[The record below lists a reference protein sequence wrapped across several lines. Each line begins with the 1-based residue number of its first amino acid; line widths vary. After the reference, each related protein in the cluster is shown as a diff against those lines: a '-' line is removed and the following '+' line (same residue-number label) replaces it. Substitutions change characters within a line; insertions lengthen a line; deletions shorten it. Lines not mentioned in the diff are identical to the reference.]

1 MTDYSPL
8 DLEDLDIFDGLDAS
22 DGSDGSTVGG
32 VLNRLDAWLSRFIR
46 TTSTEDIHLLTLW
59 AAHTYVCMET
69 YSSPRLQLDSVMPG
83 SGKTTV
89 LEHLHRFAFK
99 PVQAASLSSPALLAR
114 MIDQGIRTILIDEV
128 DRSLDPKKPGVEDLI
143 AILNS
148 GYKRGAT
155 RPVLVPSSGGQ
166 WDVKEMPTFSPV
178 AMAGNAPHLPDDT
191 RSRCIRVLL
200 MPDLD
205 GTVEASDW
213 EDLEDAAAELK
224 AALSAVMDGCRDL
237 VKAAR
242 PNLPDG
248 CTGRMRE
255 KWNPLARVAQV
266 AGGTWPDIVAELIER
281 DMKELEMERDDGL
294 ANLPSRV
301 HLLHDLARIW
311 HEEEP
316 FIPTSQI
323 IARLQTE
330 EPDRWGLNAI
340 TGKKLTPQGMGR
352 MLSQMKVYAAKD
364 STDTRGYFK
373 NSLLPVWRRFNITPH
388 IEPSRP
394 SEQSR
399 PSGGEN

>member
-1 MTDYSPL
+1 MTEAYLIPQP
-8 DLEDLDIFDGLDAS
+8 IDGLAAS
-22 DGSDGSTVGG
+22 DGFDGSTVRGA
-32 VLNRLDAWLSRFIR
+32 LNRLDDWFARFIR
-46 TTSTEDIHLLTLW
+46 ATTVEDIHLLSLW

-89 LEHLHRFAFK
+89 LEHLHRFTYN

-114 MIDQGIRTILIDEV
+114 MIDKGIRTILIDEV
-128 DRSLDPKKPGVEDLI
+128 DRSLDPKKPGTEDLI

-155 RPVLVPSSGGQ
+155 RPVLVPSKGGE
-166 WDVKEMPTFSPV
+166 WDVKEMPTYSPV

-200 MPDLD
+200 MPDLN

-213 EDLEDAAAELK
+213 EDLEESAMELK
-224 AALSAVMDGCRDL
+224 TELQTVMDGSRDL

-242 PNLPDG
+242 PELPEG

-255 KWNPLARVAQV
+255 KWNPLARIAAV
-266 AGGTWPDIVAELIER
+266 AGGEWPEIVNELIRR

-294 ANLPSRV
+294 ANMPPRM
-301 HLLHDLARIW
+301 HLIHDLAGIW
-311 HEEEP
+311 HEGEQ
-316 FIPTSQI
+316 FIPTAQI
-323 IARLQTE
+323 IGRLQTDH
-330 EPDRWGLNAI
+330 PDRWGINAV

-352 MLSQMKVYAAKD
+352 MLSQMKVYAGKD
-364 STDTRGYFK
+364 SSDTRGYFR
-373 NSLLPVWRRFNITPH
+373 NAIQPVWRRFNITPQS
-388 IEPSRP
+388 EPSKASEP
-394 SEQSR
+394 SE
-399 PSGGEN
+399 PSARNAL